1 LKSCERFIP
10 RFRHAVYPRQRG
22 VCAHRLTFTV
32 ASKEPLVDKF
42 SRNPHALLLKIGYIE
57 SIYMEFSA
65 KKSDLLKEIDLAQGV
80 VEKKATIPILSNFLL
95 EAKDGRV
102 HLSATDLELGLLT
115 SCAAKVKKEGSGTV
129 PARRLVDIVRSLPE
143 ADIKL
148 KVLENHW
155 VQLTCER
162 SSFKLVGMAR
172 DNFPALPAVP
182 GTLAKVPGGALA
194 TLIKRTSFAVSSE
207 ESRYTLNGAMLMLK
221 PDSAAMVA
229 TDGHRLAMV
238 EQDVTVDE
246 VNNDL
251 RILVPRKAMGELE
264 KLLAQAGDDAKVE
277 VSKDDSH
284 LFFTVGD
291 RVLISR
297 LLTGQ
302 FPNYEAVLPKET
314 PRIAELDKDA
324 FTAAVRRVALLSD
337 ERSHAIRLQLDKGQL
352 QLFSTS
358 GEYGE
363 AQEAIDAEYDGEA
376 MEIGFNHQYILDFLG
391 VLADGG
397 KVRLE
402 LQDEQSAGQLRPVGE
417 ESHRYRY
424 VVMPMRI

>member
-1 LKSCERFIP
+1 
-10 RFRHAVYPRQRG
+10 
-22 VCAHRLTFTV
+22 
-32 ASKEPLVDKF
+32 
-42 SRNPHALLLKIGYIE
+42 
-57 SIYMEFSA
+57 MEFSA
-65 KKSDLLKEIDLAQGV
+65 KKSDLLKELDLAQGV

-95 EAKDGRV
+95 EVKDGAVR
-102 HLSATDLELGLLT
+102 LSATDLELGVIST
-115 SCAAKVKKEGSGTV
+115 CPAKVKKEGAGTI
-129 PARRLVDIVRSLPE
+129 PARRLVDIIRSLPE
-143 ADIKL
+143 AEVRFKM
-148 KVLENHW
+148 LENYW

-182 GTLAKVPGGALA
+182 ETLAKLPGPALA
-194 TLIKRTSFAVSSE
+194 TLIRRTSFAVSSE

-221 PDSAAMVA
+221 PASAAMVA
-229 TDGHRLAMV
+229 TDGHRLALV
-238 EQDVTVDE
+238 EHDVTVE
-246 VNNDL
+246 GVNNEL

-264 KLLAQAGDDAKVE
+264 KLLAQAGDDAVVE

-284 LFFTVGD
+284 LFFSVGE

-302 FPNYEAVLPKET
+302 FPNYEAVLPKAT
-314 PRIAELDKDA
+314 PRVAELDKEA

-337 ERSHAIRLQLDKGQL
+337 ERSHAIRLKLENGQL
-352 QLFSTS
+352 ELFSTS

-363 AQEAIDAEYDGEA
+363 AQEAVDAEYTGEA

-391 VLADGG
+391 VLAEGG

-402 LQDEQSAGQLRPVGE
+402 LQDEQSAGQLRPLGE
-417 ESHRYRY
+417 ETYRYRY